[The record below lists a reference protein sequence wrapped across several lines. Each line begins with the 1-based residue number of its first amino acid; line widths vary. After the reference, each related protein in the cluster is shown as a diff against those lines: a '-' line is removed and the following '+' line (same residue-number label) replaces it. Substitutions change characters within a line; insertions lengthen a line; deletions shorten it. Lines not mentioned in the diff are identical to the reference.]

1 MTEFGFAHVLQQLDS
16 LGWGL
21 LAVLGLLSLASWVFF
36 LAWAALGLLTRGQ
49 GARFAAAALA
59 APGFAE
65 PRAPGP
71 GGQVEAAL
79 LAVVREGRRLADAG
93 ERFADAGGLAA
104 HLTRA
109 LRQQLDR
116 AAVEAERGL
125 ALLATTAA
133 TAPYLGLLGTVW
145 GIYHALVR
153 IAGSGEAGLAAVA
166 GPVGEALAMTALGLS
181 VAIPAVFAHNLVQR
195 RNRLLAAR
203 REDFAASLLL
213 RATVPAPTT
222 RADSDTDITA
232 PVRRLGA

>member
-1 MTEFGFAHVLQQLDS
+1 MIEFGFAHVLQQLDP

-21 LAVLGLLSLASWVFF
+21 LAVLGLLSLASWIFF
-36 LAWAALGLLTRGQ
+36 LAWAALGFLARGQ
-49 GARFAAAALA
+49 GTRFAAAALA
-59 APGFAE
+59 AAGFAE
-65 PRAPGP
+65 PWSPSPGA
-71 GGQVEAAL
+71 QVETAL

-93 ERFADAGGLAA
+93 ERFVEAGGLAA

-109 LRQQLDR
+109 MRQQLDR
-116 AAVEAERGL
+116 AAVDAERGL

-203 REDFAASLLL
+203 REDFAATLLL
-213 RATVPAPTT
+213 RATAPEPTA
-222 RADSDTDITA
+222 RADAATEGTT
-232 PVRRLGA
+232 PLRRRGA